1 MGIFIAHRGWSGK
14 APENTMSAIVLAL
27 EEPKIN
33 SIEIDVHLTKD
44 GVPVVIHDAKVD
56 RTTNGSGYVKEKTAA
71 EIKEL
76 DAGSWF
82 SPLFAE
88 EQIPTLDEVLT
99 LTAGRKQLLIE
110 LKQTA
115 GSYAGLEKKVMELIQ
130 KHNAETHC
138 RLISFDYKS
147 LKTCMELDPHVE
159 CILVLSGSPLLLIE
173 QINEIGASAVSLHHE
188 YVDQEMVDSLNL
200 NGTNIVVWTV
210 DQKFEADRILALDRK
225 IALTTNH
232 PERLW
237 V

>member
-1 MGIFIAHRGWSGK
+1 MGKLIAHRGWSGK
-14 APENTMSAIVLAL
+14 APENTMSAIKLAL
-27 EEPKIN
+27 DEPKIDN
-33 SIEIDVHLTKD
+33 IEIDVHLTKD

-71 EIKEL
+71 EIKKL

-82 SPLFAE
+82 SPLFAQ
-88 EQIPTLDEVLT
+88 EQIPTLDEVLA
-99 LTAGRKQLLIE
+99 LTVGRKKLLIE
-110 LKQTA
+110 LKQAA
-115 GSYAGLEKKVMELIQ
+115 GSYAGLEEKVMELIQ
-130 KHNAETHC
+130 KHKAKAHC
-138 RLISFDYKS
+138 QLISFDHKS
-147 LKTCMELDPHVE
+147 LQTCMEFDPQVE
-159 CILVLSGSPLLLIE
+159 CTLVLSGSPLLLVD

-200 NGTNIVVWTV
+200 NGTDIIVWTV
-210 DQKFEADRILALDRK
+210 DEKFEADRILALDGK